1 MNATRMP
8 SNSPASPMS
17 AEDMRRLIL
26 RSRALGE
33 SEARLAAAIDAEGE
47 WGQPQEDAFQLPQH
61 EAPAPS
67 GKL

>member
-1 MNATRMP
+1 
-8 SNSPASPMS
+8 MS